1 MSFLK
6 LSWCSLIKIILSQIG
21 GNPLQQIYTQ
31 LNQGKPTMAP
41 GGILPSGLAELK
53 NFIEGAVQIVNAAQ
67 QAAGNFTDTLE
78 RMSTEFYQNPIGAVT
93 GTTMTNI
100 DNRVTEINNLLA
112 QEEAS
117 PGTLTSEEKA
127 SLTSE
132 KTFLVGSNGL
142 GGLKNDLNNFLDNTD
157 RLVGIKSQ
165 TSSSQSGCSLQDL
178 LGSGCTPNE
187 DVPDVDIKALI
198 DSLKRGDAIAAVAEK
213 IKNATGVSDLETS
226 LASFKAETQTFN
238 NEFLN
243 RINRASVRNAVTS
256 QITQIV
262 FNLLSGCGNTVF
274 DLTLKDGIKTA
285 IGPYVA
291 ALEQQRSGSAY
302 YDQNGE
308 LVTTPPEEGLQ
319 EVTASE
325 VNVDV
330 NLGTVPPRKYYL
342 NGIEVSK
349 ERYDQ
354 AATEMDE
361 SYRNSF

>member
-53 NFIEGAVQIVNAAQ
+53 NFIEGAVQVVNAAQ
-67 QAAGNFTDTLE
+67 QAAGNFSDTLE
-78 RMSTEFYQNPIGAVT
+78 RMATEFYQNPIGSIT

-100 DNRVTEINNLLA
+100 DTRVAFIQGRLDAEA
-112 QEEAS
+112 AS
-117 PGTLTSEEKA
+117 PGTLTAQEIA
-127 SLTSE
+127 SYTSE

-142 GGLKNDLNNFLDNTD
+142 GGLKNDLQVYLDNTD
-157 RLVGIKSQ
+157 RLVGLKTQ
-165 TSSSQSGCSLQDL
+165 TSSSQSGCSIQDL

-187 DVPDVDIKALI
+187 DVPDVDIKALVE
-198 DSLKRGDAIAAVAEK
+198 SLKRGDAIAAVAEK
-213 IKNATGVSDLETS
+213 IKNATGVSDLETA
-226 LASFKAETQTFN
+226 LASFKAETQSFN
-238 NEFLN
+238 NSFLN
-243 RINRASVRNAVTS
+243 RVNKASVRNAVTG

-262 FNLLSGCGNTVF
+262 FNLLSGCGNNIF
-274 DLTLKDGIKTA
+274 DLTLKPGVKTA

-291 ALEQQRSGSAY
+291 AMEQQRSGQAY
-302 YDQNGE
+302 FDGNGDI
-308 LVTTPPEEGLQ
+308 VTTPPQ
-319 EVTASE
+319 ESTTTVPKSDVT
-325 VNVDV
+325 VDV
-330 NLGTVPPRKYYL
+330 TLGTKAPQKYYL

-354 AATEMDE
+354 AAKEMDD